1 MGAAHLSATIFLTGD
16 IKRLWSR
23 GKVSFAILL
32 ILMPLV
38 AAPSL
43 AQEMVSPRMQIG
55 IGLLPAVIAANK
67 RLASESG
74 SILPVYLVYKNDR
87 HLAEQL
93 RPGLEKV
100 DRIQQR
106 RLEVESI
113 TLGDLLASDPAPA
126 SAIFIAETL
135 GSDLEPL
142 IEFVERKKILLFS
155 PFKGDVERGVA
166 AGFRVTDKVLP
177 MVNMTA
183 LKQSNIQL
191 KAFFLRVAVKHE

>member
-1 MGAAHLSATIFLTGD
+1 MILSAGVIR
-16 IKRLWSR
+16 RLCLSGR
-23 GKVSFAILL
+23 AACATLL
-32 ILMPLV
+32 CLLPLV

-43 AQEMVSPRMQIG
+43 AQETVSPRMQIG
-55 IGLLPAVIAANK
+55 IGLLPAVIAANQ
-67 RLASESG
+67 RIASEPG
-74 SILPVYLVYKNDR
+74 SVLPIYLVYRNDR
-87 HLAEQL
+87 RLAEQL

-106 RLEVESI
+106 KLEIESI
-113 TLGDLLASDPAPA
+113 TLSDLLASDPAPA
-126 SAIFIAETL
+126 SAIFIAENL
-135 GSDLEPL
+135 GDDLEPL
-142 IEFVERKKILLFS
+142 LEFVERRKILLFS